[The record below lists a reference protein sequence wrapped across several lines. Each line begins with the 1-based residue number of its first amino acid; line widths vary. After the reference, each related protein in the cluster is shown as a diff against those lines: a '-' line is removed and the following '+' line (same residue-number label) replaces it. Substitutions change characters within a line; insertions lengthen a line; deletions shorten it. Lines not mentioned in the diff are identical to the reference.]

1 MYAFGIA
8 KRFLLSRYRKA
19 SANAVRSFASL
30 RMTGSNAQDDKAL
43 GFRCR
48 RIAVI
53 ERYIMAEDI
62 NISEEDGR
70 VLRQRD
76 ENPLKPVHSNMV
88 ENLKEEIIQAYEAAL
103 EANDK
108 DVIKRMEWEFSTIG
122 VYKKELKEYVA
133 RRKAQRENI
142 TDAPV

>member
-1 MYAFGIA
+1 MATDI
-8 KRFLLSRYRKA
+8 LRK
-19 SANAVRSFASL
+19 
-30 RMTGSNAQDDKAL
+30 D
-43 GFRCR
+43 GF
-48 RIAVI
+48 
-53 ERYIMAEDI
+53 
-62 NISEEDGR
+62 EEESQ

-108 DVIKRMEWEFSTIG
+108 DVVKRMEWEFSTIG

-133 RRKAQRENI
+133 QRKAKREN
-142 TDAPV
+142 TADAPI

>member
-1 MYAFGIA
+1 
-8 KRFLLSRYRKA
+8 
-19 SANAVRSFASL
+19 
-30 RMTGSNAQDDKAL
+30 
-43 GFRCR
+43 
-48 RIAVI
+48 
-53 ERYIMAEDI
+53 MATDILQMNDQEDE
-62 NISEEDGR
+62 SR

-108 DVIKRMEWEFSTIG
+108 DVVKRMEWEFSTIG

-133 RRKAQRENI
+133 RRKAQREK
-142 TDAPV
+142 TEDAPV

>member
-1 MYAFGIA
+1 
-8 KRFLLSRYRKA
+8 
-19 SANAVRSFASL
+19 
-30 RMTGSNAQDDKAL
+30 
-43 GFRCR
+43 
-48 RIAVI
+48 
-53 ERYIMAEDI
+53 MAENTYI
-62 NISEEDGR
+62 LEEDDR

-133 RRKAQRENI
+133 KRKAQREY
-142 TDAPV
+142 TADAPI